1 MNRLSVL
8 MTCCLNR
15 ANAHQTTMAWMNGLM
30 KGVVTVVND
39 LGERLW
45 MHSLDGQ
52 FGLDEGFDEQ
62 LRERLG

>member
-1 MNRLSVL
+1 
-8 MTCCLNR
+8 
-15 ANAHQTTMAWMNGLM
+15 MAWMNGLM